1 MSGNEK
7 YIQSLILKSREGTEQ
22 GMRKAVIYAQGE
34 AQKLAI
40 DRIYS
45 QPVKGDYV
53 RTGLY
58 KGTIKGTVDN
68 SSGARIDGSIESPVI
83 YAKHLEYKCQYMCL
97 TDAVLNN
104 REKIAKLIKEKL
116 VEGASKW

>member
-1 MSGNEK
+1 MSSNEAYIKNLIGNV
-7 YIQSLILKSREGTEQ
+7 RNGTET

-34 AQKLAI
+34 AQKLAM

-45 QPVKGDYV
+45 KPVKGNYV

-58 KGTIKGTVDN
+58 KSTIKGTVEKA
-68 SSGARIDGSIESPVI
+68 GGGHVEGKIQSPVV
-83 YAKHLEYKCQYMCL
+83 YAKHLEFKCQYMCL

-104 REKIAKLIKEKL
+104 RQEIVKLIQSDIK
-116 VEGASKW
+116 GASK